1 MACSFVPFLNCDRS
15 IVRPARSKTLA
26 SARALAL
33 RMLARRDYSRLEL
46 ATRLGARGVSA
57 TEIATMLDD
66 FERLGYLSDQR
77 YANAL
82 VAQRVGHVGKRKI
95 ERDLH
100 EKGIAGDAA
109 REALSGLAARD
120 ELADALALW
129 ERRFGHAPVDEREKA
144 RQVRYLV
151 SRGFSA
157 SIAFRVLR
165 TAGARIDDDS
175 A

>member
-1 MACSFVPFLNCDRS
+1 
-15 IVRPARSKTLA
+15 
-26 SARALAL
+26 
-33 RMLARRDYSRLEL
+33 MLARRDYSRLEL
-46 ATRLGARGVSA
+46 ATRLGARGISA
-57 TEIATMLDD
+57 TEIAPMLDD

-82 VAQRVGHVGKRKI
+82 VAQRIGRVGKRKI

-100 EKGIAGDAA
+100 GKGIAGDAA

-129 ERRFGHAPVDEREKA
+129 QRRFGHAPLDERDKA

-165 TAGARIDDDS
+165 AAGARTDDDS
-175 A
+175 PIS